1 MFNIVPEVVCMANNV
16 VCYIHCTFQ
25 YVGNI
30 VLANN
35 LVCYIHC
42 AFQYIGN
49 IVLRLS

>member
-30 VLANN
+30 VL
-35 LVCYIHC
+35 
-42 AFQYIGN
+42 
-49 IVLRLS
+49 RLS